1 MPHEAMSAVEIAL
14 RIAAGVVLTLMNAFF
29 VVTEFALTRLR
40 QLPEE
45 EFRDHPGLRRAWKM
59 TEELE
64 IYLTGCQVGISL
76 SSILLGIVTEP
87 AISAL
92 LYPLFEAVGLPER
105 VIPATSVVIAIVI
118 LNLIHKIWGEQAPT
132 YLGVERPKE
141 VARWTAT
148 AHYWWCK
155 AIYPVMYFG
164 DGMAKWTL
172 KLFGVEMKRSWMEG
186 EGEDGQ
192 GEGSSTARPA
202 SRAELRREMGD
213 ILSRG
218 RLPADRRQEVIRAL
232 EIDEIPVRDIMVP
245 RERILAVSTGRSIEE
260 NLATMASDHLSRFPL
275 VGESLDDFRGILY
288 LPEVFRAYDALRAG
302 ETTLEEIA
310 VEPLVVP
317 ADLPVARLIDRFQ
330 HARQELA
337 LVEERVEERDGD
349 GDDGGDGS
357 RGRIVGLVTVTEAFE
372 AISGDV
378 EDPYD

>member
-1 MPHEAMSAVEIAL
+1 MPHETMSAVEIAL
-14 RIAAGVVLTLMNAFF
+14 RIAA
-29 VVTEFALTRLR
+29 
-40 QLPEE
+40 
-45 EFRDHPGLRRAWKM
+45 
-59 TEELE
+59 
-64 IYLTGCQVGISL
+64 
-76 SSILLGIVTEP
+76 EP
-87 AISAL
+87 AVTAL
-92 LYPLFEAVGLPER
+92 FFPLFQAIGLPER
-105 VIPATSVVIAIVI
+105 AIPATSVVIAIVI
-118 LNLIHKIWGEQAPT
+118 LNLVHKVWGEQAPT
-132 YLGVERPKE
+132 YLGVEEPKK

-148 AHYWWCK
+148 PHYWWCK
-155 AIYPVMYFG
+155 ATYPLILIG

-186 EGEDGQ
+186 EGEDEDGQ

-218 RLPADRRQEVIRAL
+218 RLPADRREEVIRAL

-317 ADLPVARLIDRFQ
+317 AGLPVSRLIDRFQ
-330 HARQELA
+330 HAHQELA
-337 LVEERVEERDGD
+337 LVEEQD
-349 GDDGGDGS
+349 
-357 RGRIVGLVTVTEAFE
+357 RIVGLVTVTEAFE

>member
-1 MPHEAMSAVEIAL
+1 MPHETMSAVEIAL
-14 RIAAGVVLTLMNAFF
+14 RIAAGVILILTNAFF

-59 TEELE
+59 TEKLE

-76 SSILLGIVTEP
+76 SSILLGIVAEP
-87 AISAL
+87 AVTAL
-92 LYPLFEAVGLPER
+92 LHPLFEAVRVPER
-105 VIPATSVVIAIVI
+105 AIPATSVVVSIVI
-118 LNLIHKIWGEQAPT
+118 LNLVHKVWGEQAPT
-132 YLGVERPKE
+132 YLGVEAPKQ
-141 VARWTAT
+141 VARRTAT
-148 AHYWWCK
+148 PHYWWCK
-155 AIYPVMYFG
+155 ATYPLILIG

-172 KLFGVEMKRSWMEG
+172 KLFGVEMSRSWTEEG
-186 EGEDGQ
+186 TGEDGDDR
-192 GEGSSTARPA
+192 SSEARPA

-218 RLPADRRQEVIRAL
+218 RVPADRREEVIRAL

-245 RERILAVSTGRSIEE
+245 RDRILAVSTERSIEE
-260 NLATMASDHLSRFPL
+260 NLETMRSDHLSRFPL
-275 VGESLDDFRGILY
+275 VGESVDDFRGILY
-288 LPEVFRAYDALRAG
+288 LPAVFRAYDALRSG

-317 ADLPVARLIDRFQ
+317 AGLPVSRLIDRFQ
-330 HARQELA
+330 QARQEIA
-337 LVEERVEERDGD
+337 LVEEES
-349 GDDGGDGS
+349 DGS
-357 RGRIVGLVTVTEAFE
+357 AEANGGRGRIVGLVTVTEAFE